1 MAMTV
6 DCVPGEA
13 AGGHD
18 KRVTI
23 TPGTGNFLAISVKL
37 SGSRPAFP
45 IRVEIRAF
53 DCAARTTTKDNER
66 TKPMQSTLALS
77 RYGWLNTVY
86 EISRMQALVPEM
98 TEPVPVERCFAPRAT
113 VTTGLPSE
121 WR

>member
-1 MAMTV
+1 
-6 DCVPGEA
+6 
-13 AGGHD
+13 
-18 KRVTI
+18 
-23 TPGTGNFLAISVKL
+23 
-37 SGSRPAFP
+37 
-45 IRVEIRAF
+45 
-53 DCAARTTTKDNER
+53 
-66 TKPMQSTLALS
+66 MQSTLPLG

>member
-6 DCVPGEA
+6 DCVSGEA

-86 EISRMQALVPEM
+86 EISRMQALVPK
-98 TEPVPVERCFAPRAT
+98 
-113 VTTGLPSE
+113 
-121 WR
+121 